1 MSDRE
6 KTTYF
11 WPESMLNP
19 HTVSYTLQPCIGNNG
34 IHWRTVLDER
44 SYTLIL
50 LIQKAVIHKT
60 NQIQNKQT

>member
-6 KTTYF
+6 KTAYC

-19 HTVSYTLQPCIGNNG
+19 HTVSYTPFIGNNG
-34 IHWRTVLDER
+34 IHWRTVLDTL

-50 LIQKAVIHKT
+50 LIQKGVIRT
-60 NQIQNKQT
+60 